1 MGTFSTVFESIERF
15 GEEFDQNQAKLNL
28 IVEYEMNNYDITQRQ
43 TALDLGTEE
52 SMVLEDALNVIEEA
66 SNRTVEKI
74 NKARQ
79 AGDNESKVYYN
90 KIIQSL
96 KKLNANGDPSDFNDI
111 IRVSQQA
118 CKTYPAL
125 GKKEM
130 TYDDYSGEVAVLQRA
145 KTEANKMLTKA
156 KRGKITK
163 ADAQRLKEARTEV
176 NKDRKNKKNV
186 VKKVVT
192 VAAALALLATTVKV
206 LSSTSKKNMA
216 GNNLDK
222 VDTLDP
228 ETAKY
233 AFDWEAHGRALDK
246 EIAAAQGKQAI
257 SIRNGLRKAVKSLR
271 SGKFESVE
279 EENYEDD
286 FDFED
291 SYEESV
297 TLQDIV
303 EEVQLESAFSRYG
316 VEEEDDEE
324 YDESTSY
331 LGMIDDLEMEFLGES
346 VYPEEEFD
354 PFDEFEEAS
363 FDFDDEL
370 EALINGEAVYE
381 EAEDDFDDVAD
392 LTDDLDDE
400 EDDDVDLGVDFDY
413 DDI

>member
-28 IVEYEMNNYDITQRQ
+28 IVEYEMSNYEIAGRQ
-43 TALDLGTEE
+43 AALDLGTGEN
-52 SMVLEDALNVIEEA
+52 MVLEDALGVIEEA

-96 KKLNANGDPSDFNDI
+96 KKLNTNGDPSDFNDI
-111 IRVSQQA
+111 IRLSKQA

-156 KRGKITK
+156 KNGKITK
-163 ADAQRLKEARTEV
+163 ADAQRLKDARTQV

-206 LSSTSKKNMA
+206 LSSTSKKNMT

-246 EIAAAQGKQAI
+246 EIAAAQGKQAL

-286 FDFED
+286 FGFED
-291 SYEESV
+291 TYEESV

-303 EEVQLESAFSRYG
+303 EEVRLESAFAQYG

-331 LGMIDDLEMEFLGES
+331 MGMIDDLEMEFLGES

-354 PFDEFEEAS
+354 PFDEFNEAS

-370 EALINGEAVYE
+370 EALINGDVLYE
-381 EAEDDFDDVAD
+381 DADDDIDDVAD

-400 EDDDVDLGVDFDY
+400 EDDDLDLGVDFDY
-413 DDI
+413 DEI

>member
-163 ADAQRLKEARTEV
+163 ADGSQPLV
-176 NKDRKNKKNV
+176 LCGC
-186 VKKVVT
+186 
-192 VAAALALLATTVKV
+192 VAAWVRSG
-206 LSSTSKKNMA
+206 LSFS
-216 GNNLDK
+216 
-222 VDTLDP
+222 
-228 ETAKY
+228 
-233 AFDWEAHGRALDK
+233 
-246 EIAAAQGKQAI
+246 AAAFCFALRLYDYGMAI
-257 SIRNGLRKAVKSLR
+257 RQRRGPAGGIPLRLAVSTRAFSIQPSLLRFRCAFGAAAAWSYHPVRLYCR
-271 SGKFESVE
+271 SGTGRTARPLS
-279 EENYEDD
+279 
-286 FDFED
+286 
-291 SYEESV
+291 
-297 TLQDIV
+297 
-303 EEVQLESAFSRYG
+303 
-316 VEEEDDEE
+316 
-324 YDESTSY
+324 
-331 LGMIDDLEMEFLGES
+331 
-346 VYPEEEFD
+346 
-354 PFDEFEEAS
+354 
-363 FDFDDEL
+363 
-370 EALINGEAVYE
+370 
-381 EAEDDFDDVAD
+381 
-392 LTDDLDDE
+392 
-400 EDDDVDLGVDFDY
+400 
-413 DDI
+413 